1 MEGRGHGL
9 CFKILAQD
17 LLPGTLRNP
26 IQIPIK
32 VVGVRRGN
40 EPGNT

>member
-1 MEGRGHGL
+1 MEGEGLGL
-9 CFKILAQD
+9 CFTILAQD

-32 VVGVRRGN
+32 VVGLRRGN
-40 EPGNT
+40 